1 MIEKQDACQPENYP
15 KVESKDRH
23 NRRSL
28 SEVSDVG
35 LEKERKNEPEKE
47 ITKMIHIEV
56 IGEDGEEM
64 QVQMDSF
71 PSPKL
76 PPREESKEPS
86 LKNNNN
92 CIVAELS
99 AKIKAEPKQEKSQSE
114 SFPPEAGSRPRNE
127 KSPVPAHAAEH
138 QSHKAHK
145 EKRPRSL
152 NLGMATE
159 FVYEKET
166 DGQGGNNESDVSD
179 EENASAGE
187 EDDDRARQHERAF
200 RTDTKKKQ
208 PVAMKMNIALNDED
222 NLVTAQAAQI
232 RNKDKEIDEC
242 KSNITQESLMF
253 DELRKQGENLTR
265 MMRGEVASHL
275 DHSVRV
281 AHDVGGRIDV
291 VSQKEVTK
299 MIMIDSEDTEEA
311 DRRNANKVTND
322 WTANISRRERP
333 RSYMFEET
341 QAEKSQ
347 KRKST
352 GSSHVEITRIVPL
365 KPERSRS
372 CTNRDEPEN
381 IFKPEEERKR
391 LSGNFKREFISFSET
406 AEQST
411 DINRNDIWPSS
422 FAEKPT
428 VSSPVLTNPYQ
439 AGSPKSPTMMGHNV
453 FQGWEEQVQLRERTF
468 GDDFPT
474 RMPGGGSSRDDPS
487 PFDQG
492 ASGAPPFSPRAAGLN
507 KNAPPTPPVKTKKA
521 RESGLILRNSR
532 YPAKEAGVDGAVERR
547 HAVTV
552 LGTPSAYHSFGR
564 KRIA

>member
-28 SEVSDVG
+28 SEVPDAG
-35 LEKERKNEPEKE
+35 LEKERKKEPEKE

-71 PSPKL
+71 PSPRL

-86 LKNNNN
+86 LRNNN
-92 CIVAELS
+92 CIIAELS

-114 SFPPEAGSRPRNE
+114 SLPPEVGSRPRNE
-127 KSPVPAHAAEH
+127 KSPVPAHVAEH

-166 DGQGGNNESDVSD
+166 DGPGDNHESDVSD

-187 EDDDRARQHERAF
+187 DDDQAGQHVRAF
-200 RTDTKKKQ
+200 RTETKKRQ
-208 PVAMKMNIALNDED
+208 PVAMKMNITLNDED
-222 NLVTAQAAQI
+222 NSVTAQTSQI
-232 RNKDKEIDEC
+232 QNKGKGIDEC

-253 DELRKQGENLTR
+253 DELKKQGENLTK

-275 DHSVRV
+275 DAVREV
-281 AHDVGGRIDV
+281 ADVGGRIEI
-291 VSQKEVTK
+291 VSRKEVTK
-299 MIMIDSEDTEEA
+299 MIMIDNDDTEEA

-322 WTANISRRERP
+322 WTVNVARRERP

-341 QAEKSQ
+341 QADKSQ

-372 CTNRDEPEN
+372 STNRDEADN

-391 LSGNFKREFISFSET
+391 LSGSFKREFISLNES

-422 FAEKPT
+422 FAEKPS

-439 AGSPKSPTMMGHNV
+439 AGSPKSPTTMGHNI
-453 FQGWEEQVQLRERTF
+453 FQGWEEQVQLKERTF
-468 GDDFPT
+468 VDDFPT
-474 RMPGGGSSRDDPS
+474 RMPGGGGSRDDPS
-487 PFDQG
+487 QFEQG
-492 ASGAPPFSPRAAGLN
+492 AFGAPPFSPRAAGLN

-521 RESGLILRNSR
+521 RESGQILRNSR
-532 YPAKEAGVDGAVERR
+532 NPAKEVGMDGAAERR

-552 LGTPSAYHSFGR
+552 LGIPSAYHSFGR
-564 KRIA
+564 KSIA